1 MLPLES
7 YPHVDES
14 CTLRQ
19 AVSVFTNEHIT
30 AHGETTLP
38 RILLVFAEDGDSTLI
53 GMVRRR
59 DMLMGLSPRWFFKPE
74 ATHPEAVFDIDV
86 DANISEVLADKVVS
100 RFRDRMDLPITEY
113 IQPISGVVNA
123 DDTLIRIFVMLV
135 EKGHHML
142 PVTEEDQVIGVV
154 RDIEVIWAVHNIL
167 EHNTGPF
174 DD

>member
-1 MLPLES
+1 
-7 YPHVDES
+7 
-14 CTLRQ
+14 
-19 AVSVFTNEHIT
+19 
-30 AHGETTLP
+30 
-38 RILLVFAEDGDSTLI
+38 
-53 GMVRRR
+53 
-59 DMLMGLSPRWFFKPE
+59 
-74 ATHPEAVFDIDV
+74 
-86 DANISEVLADKVVS
+86 
-100 RFRDRMDLPITEY
+100 MDLHITEY